1 MPTEDKLAKLLEKNI
16 EASNRTTHAVRA
28 LVLFLFIQLSF
39 LTAAA
44 VLWQLGL
51 AFPDENNCSIL
62 GCEPNGVV
70 TFLVVALV
78 IAGVVISSMAGWEE
92 IRKSN
97 VEYVADDVMD
107 ADQAEKNRIQAEAL
121 KKADEERERQ
131 ALIEQARIQKE
142 EEARLRARRELLEQR
157 KRKLIVTLKK
167 PWVLGASLLVTLSL
181 VAGGVGLYVNSTS
194 WSNLV
199 KSCDSYM
206 NQDSA
211 RKDSY
216 TLNSAQDE
224 LFLITSESPASSRWV
239 DCVGWYLTQ
248 GEPAT
253 SLNST
258 LSTQSFVGKN
268 IVYGNL
274 NIFIE
279 KQGDY
284 YKTRIS
290 KID

>member
-78 IAGVVISSMAGWEE
+78 IAGVFISSMAGWDE

-107 ADQAEKNRIQAEAL
+107 ADEAEKNRIQAEAL
-121 KKADEERERQ
+121 KKAEEERERQ

-167 PWVLGASLLVTLSL
+167 PWVLGISLLVTMSL
-181 VAGGVGLYVNSTS
+181 IASGVIFFVSNPS
-194 WSNLV
+194 WSTLV
-199 KSCDSYM
+199 KSCDSLMSKEKY
-206 NQDSA
+206 
-211 RKDSY
+211 REDSY
-216 TLNSAQDE
+216 TLSNSQDE
-224 LFLITSESPASSRWV
+224 LWLITLDSPTSSKWV
-239 DCVGWYLTQ
+239 DCIGWNLAEGSSTK
-248 GEPAT
+248 
-253 SLNST
+253 SLRET
-258 LSTQSFVGKN
+258 LSSISIDGENFA
-268 IVYGNL
+268 YGNL
-274 NIFIE
+274 DIFTI
-279 KQGDY
+279 KQGMY
-284 YKTRIS
+284 YKIRIS